1 MRRTRLSSAPN
12 RALKTQSI
20 LGSMGWRMTKSL
32 AQAVGIPWFGDSE
45 GHDGPVYVVEFQGQR
60 SDKAWYN
67 LLTKLGLYGEE
78 HPQRDV
84 IGVGIFLR
92 ELDIPG
98 FSSDFA
104 A

>member
-1 MRRTRLSSAPN
+1 
-12 RALKTQSI
+12 
-20 LGSMGWRMTKSL
+20 MTKSL

-78 HPQRDV
+78 HP
-84 IGVGIFLR
+84 
-92 ELDIPG
+92 
-98 FSSDFA
+98 
-104 A
+104 

>member
-1 MRRTRLSSAPN
+1 
-12 RALKTQSI
+12 
-20 LGSMGWRMTKSL
+20 MTKSL